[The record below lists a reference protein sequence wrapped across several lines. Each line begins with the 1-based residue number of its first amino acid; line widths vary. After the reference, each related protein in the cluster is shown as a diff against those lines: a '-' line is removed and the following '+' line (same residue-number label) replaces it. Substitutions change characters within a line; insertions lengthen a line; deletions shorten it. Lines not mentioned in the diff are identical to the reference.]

1 MRLGVQRRLEGIRT
15 ETARL
20 REQVRV
26 LDEQLAYLSGVAEEA
41 RTRALVSATPLADR
55 ERHAAEEDVRRTR
68 AERDDLAQR
77 LDELEAEQD
86 RLLEQLLAR
95 RKDGG

>member
-26 LDEQLAYLSGVAEEA
+26 LDEQLAHLVGVAEDA

-55 ERHAAEEDVRRTR
+55 ERHDAEEDLRRTR
-68 AERDDLAQR
+68 AERDDLARR
-77 LDELEAEQD
+77 LGELEAEQD